1 MQGSLRK
8 IAIGFVFLIATC
20 VVAVVGYWLAGWDLL
35 DAVYMVVI
43 TIYGVGYG
51 EVEPIETPG
60 LKLFTMVVIVAGCSA
75 AIYVV
80 GGFVQ
85 MIAEGE
91 INRALGVRRMTKG
104 IEKLQDHAIVCGFG
118 RVGRILADELRRVGT
133 ELVIVDSSADR
144 LREAEQD
151 GMLVVL
157 GSATQEDTLEKA
169 GLLRARVLAAVL
181 PDDAAN
187 ILVTL
192 TAREL
197 SDSVRIIARGEY
209 PATERKLLRSGADKV
224 VLPAAIGASKIAH
237 LMTSPSA
244 EQWLSD
250 ELGRSHLNDELRQI
264 GLTLHEISVN
274 PGSVLVG
281 RYVTELESSCPGGFV
296 VVAVRQ
302 SDGTLIDD
310 SNSWPQLLAGDTLLV
325 LGHKEEVLQLARRGV
340 AGRTHYRGST
350 G

>member
-1 MQGSLRK
+1 M
-8 IAIGFVFLIATC
+8 
-20 VVAVVGYWLAGWDLL
+20 
-35 DAVYMVVI
+35 DACYMVVI

-51 EVEPIETPG
+51 EVQPVETPG
-60 LKLFTMVVIVAGCSA
+60 LKLFTMLVIVAGCSA

-85 MIAEGE
+85 MVAEGE
-91 INRALGVRRMTKG
+91 INRALGVRRTTKG
-104 IEKLQDHAIVCGFG
+104 IEMLQEHAIVCGFG
-118 RVGRILADELRRVGT
+118 RVGRILADELRRAGT
-133 ELVIVDSSADR
+133 DLVIVDNDADR
-144 LREAEQD
+144 LSEAERN

-157 GSATQEDTLEKA
+157 GSATQEDILEQA
-169 GLLRARVLAAVL
+169 GLLRAQVLAAVL

-197 SDSVRIIARGEY
+197 SENVRIIARGEY

-237 LMTSPSA
+237 LMTTPSA

-264 GLTLHEISVN
+264 GLTLHEISIDA
-274 PGSVLVG
+274 GSVLVG
-281 RYVTELESSCPGGFV
+281 RFVTEIESLCPGGFV

-302 SDGTLIDD
+302 SDGDLVQDAAA
-310 SNSWPQLLAGDTLLV
+310 WPQLSAGDTLLV
-325 LGHKEEVLQLARRGV
+325 LGHNEEVLHLARRGT
-340 AGRTHYRGST
+340 AQQTHYRGST